1 MGIKDRAKAGWAR
14 FRRTQLWRAWKR
26 YGDRRGNRLAGATS
40 FFGFLSMF
48 PLIVLTAAVTGK
60 FLSEAS
66 VGRLKDAIRTNL
78 PGIGD
83 QIDLDSLIR
92 NAGTIGLISG
102 ASLLLTGLGWI
113 DSLRA
118 SIRSM
123 HELDDQPGNA
133 IKLKVTDLGA
143 LVGLGLI
150 GLIAT
155 GASSILVG
163 LSDHIVDWMGLDGTW
178 LARWGIGLIS
188 IVVGIAAGAVL
199 FVYLQTVL
207 PRIILPRKVA
217 LIAAL
222 AGGIVFYLAQRL
234 GGSYVKNVIGNNAAY
249 GTLALPLALL
259 VWIHLMTRVIMLIA
273 AWTKEA
279 TLDYRW
285 HTGEAEEAARAA
297 MPFESDATST
307 PYATAAR
314 DADGLL
320 PGPPGKKY
328 KVIPIPARKADTV
341 AVAAGALLGA
351 TATATA
357 LALARAA
364 QRTISAAQRRGP

>member
-1 MGIKDRAKAGWAR
+1 MGIKQRAKAVWAR
-14 FRRTQLWRAWKR
+14 FSRTQLWRAWKR

-48 PLIVLTAAVTGK
+48 PLIVLAAAVTGK
-60 FLSEAS
+60 FLSQSA
-66 VGRLKDAIRTNL
+66 VGDLKDAIRTNL

-83 QIDLDSLIR
+83 QIDLDALIR

-102 ASLLLTGLGWI
+102 ATLLVTGLGWI

-133 IKLKVTDLGA
+133 ITLKGEDLVA
-143 LVGLGLI
+143 LIGLGLI

-155 GASSILVG
+155 GASSVLTGLSERLVG
-163 LSDHIVDWMGLDGTW
+163 WMGADGTW
-178 LARWGIGLIS
+178 FASWGLELFS
-188 IVVGIAAGAVL
+188 DVVGVAAGAVL
-199 FVYLQTVL
+199 FLYLETAL
-207 PRIILPRKVA
+207 PRILLPRKVG

-222 AGGIVFYLAQRL
+222 AGGVVFFLAQKL
-234 GGSYVKNVIGNNAAY
+234 GSSYVQHVIGNNAAY

-259 VWIHLMTRVIMLIA
+259 VWIYLMTRVIMLIA

-279 TLDYRW
+279 TLDARP
-285 HTGEAEEAARAA
+285 HTVEAEELVPDEIPAA
-297 MPFESDATST
+297 DA
-307 PYATAAR
+307 
-314 DADGLL
+314 GLL

-328 KVIPIPARKADTV
+328 KVVPIPARKADTV
-341 AVAAGALLGA
+341 AVAAGAVLGV
-351 TATATA
+351 TATAIA
-357 LALARAA
+357 VQLARAT
-364 QRTISAAQRRGP
+364 RSLKR